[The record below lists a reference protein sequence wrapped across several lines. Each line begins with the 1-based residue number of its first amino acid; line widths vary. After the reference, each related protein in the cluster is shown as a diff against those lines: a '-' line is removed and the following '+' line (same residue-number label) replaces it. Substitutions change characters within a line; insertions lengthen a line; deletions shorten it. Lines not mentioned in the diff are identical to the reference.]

1 VTRPRRSLPLT
12 YSLWDE
18 LNASPFEPTPA
29 RIRTHQ
35 LSVMWQGLASIETQ
49 PEPSTNDW
57 RVCSDAANL
66 METLI
71 TMGVVEDTSGLLM
84 DAITALAM
92 AGRRAQA
99 GKPIRLDGAGIQAV
113 RAVLEDYASV
123 LEVVPQRTMIQ
134 AHRKTE
140 RRIREI
146 LAGKRQPHDIE
157 VLRL

>member
-1 VTRPRRSLPLT
+1 MKRRQPPLT

-18 LNASPFEPTPA
+18 LNADPDEPTPA

-49 PEPSTNDW
+49 PEPGTNDW
-57 RVCSDAANL
+57 RVCSDAVNL

-71 TMGVVEDTSGLLM
+71 TMGIIEDTSGLLM

-123 LEVVPQRTMIQ
+123 LEQVPQRTMIH

-157 VLRL
+157 VLKL